1 MPVAFL
7 PSPSHGV
14 WHLGP
19 VPVRG
24 YALCMVAGILL
35 AVWAANRRY
44 QRIGGPQ
51 GLILDVAT
59 WTVPCG
65 LVGARLYN
73 VITDYEL
80 YFGHGHDWLQIFQ
93 IWNGGLGIPG
103 AIAGGTLGAWAVC
116 RRSMISLWPVLGAAA
131 PGMAFGLA
139 IGSLG
144 NWFSQQLYGRP
155 STAAW
160 AVEIAPAHRVP
171 GYENYATFQPL
182 FAYES
187 VWDIVVGLAV
197 IWAARRFALS
207 GDRVFALWVA
217 AYATGKYG
225 TESLRIDFAH
235 YVLGLRVN
243 QWLLIAALAAAL
255 VYLYLAREKRDYV
268 PVGAGPPGRLV
279 SSPGQGGQEISSD
292 VVST

>member
-7 PSPSHGV
+7 PSPSHAV

-19 VPVRG
+19 IPVRA

-35 AVWAANRRY
+35 AFWAADRRY
-44 QRIGGPQ
+44 QGIGGPP

-65 LVGARLYN
+65 LVGARLYS

-80 YFGHGHDWLQIFQ
+80 YFGRGHDWFQIFQ

-103 AIAGGTLGAWAVC
+103 AIAGGMLGAWAVC
-116 RRSMISLWPVLGAAA
+116 RRSMISLGPVVGAAA

-139 IGSLG
+139 IGNWG

-160 AVEIAPAHRVP
+160 AVGIAPAHRVP
-171 GYENYATFQPL
+171 GYENYATFQPVFL
-182 FAYES
+182 YES
-187 VWDIVVGLAV
+187 VWDILVGVAV
-197 IWAARRFALS
+197 IWAARRFLLS

-217 AYATGKYG
+217 AYAIGKFG

-235 YVLGLRVN
+235 YVLGLRFN
-243 QWLLIAALAAAL
+243 QWLLIAAFAGAIA
-255 VYLYLAREKRDYV
+255 YLYLAKGKRDSV
-268 PVGAGPPGRLV
+268 QVAAGPPGPDV
-279 SSPGQGGQEISSD
+279 SAAGQSGKEIHNG

>member
-7 PSPSHGV
+7 LSPSHGV

-19 VPVRG
+19 IPVRA

-35 AVWAANRRY
+35 AVWAADRRY
-44 QRIGGPQ
+44 QAVGGPP

-65 LVGARLYN
+65 LAGARLYS

-80 YFGHGHDWLQIFQ
+80 YFGRGHDWLEMFQ
-93 IWNGGLGIPG
+93 IWHGGMGIPG
-103 AIAGGTLGAWAVC
+103 AVAGGMLGAWLVC
-116 RRSMISLWPVLGAAA
+116 RRSMISLGPVLGAAA
-131 PGMAFGLA
+131 PGLAFGLA
-139 IGSLG
+139 IGSWG

-182 FAYES
+182 FLYES
-187 VWDIVVGLAV
+187 VWDILVGLAV
-197 IWAARRFALS
+197 IWAARRFLLS
-207 GDRVFALWVA
+207 GDRVFALWAA
-217 AYATGKYG
+217 AYAVGKYG

-243 QWLLIAALAAAL
+243 QWLLIAAFAGAIA
-255 VYLYLAREKRDYV
+255 YLYLAKGKRDAV
-268 PVGAGPPGRLV
+268 PVAAAPPGPDV
-279 SSPGQGGQEISSD
+279 SASDDSGQEIHSG

>member
-19 VPVRG
+19 IPVRA
-24 YALCMVAGILL
+24 YALCMVAGILVTFLL
-35 AVWAANRRY
+35 ADRRY
-44 QRIGGPQ
+44 RGLGGPP

-59 WTVPCG
+59 WAVPCG
-65 LVGARLYN
+65 LVGARLYS

-80 YFGHGHDWLQIFQ
+80 YFGRGHDWLQILQ

-103 AIAGGTLGAWAVC
+103 AIAGGLLGAWAVC
-116 RRSMISLWPVLGAAA
+116 RRSMINLGPVMGAAA
-131 PGMAFGLA
+131 PPIAFGLA
-139 IGSLG
+139 IGNWG

-155 STAAW
+155 SALAW

-187 VWDIVVGLAV
+187 LWDLLVGLAV
-197 IWAARRFALS
+197 IWAARRFRLS

-217 AYATGKYG
+217 AYAIGKYG

-243 QWLLIAALAAAL
+243 QWLLLGAFAGALA
-255 VYLYLAREKRDYV
+255 YLYAAREERDAV
-268 PVGAGPPGRLV
+268 PVAAAPPGADV
-279 SSPGQGGQEISSD
+279 SAADQSGQEIPSD